1 MENFKLQ
8 LWKTK
13 LEKRQEPSNKFEITG
28 FYTGKNSKLTGSFS
42 WGFLCDTD
50 FHGFIDVAFD
60 PHVSSI
66 VCVVLDHVAKLVL
79 FVSVVEADDSPAPTL
94 GSSLLSPLL
103 PPPLIL
109 RSSLPNSCV
118 TDSYWFSSISHFA
131 MFTKSINGCTISFGA
146 YSRVM
151 HWQPAVFTV
160 LMNWLLDSFVSCQ

>member
-42 WGFLCDTD
+42 WGF
-50 FHGFIDVAFD
+50 
-60 PHVSSI
+60 SSI

-109 RSSLPNSCV
+109 RSSRPNSCV

>member
-42 WGFLCDTD
+42 WGF
-50 FHGFIDVAFD
+50 
-60 PHVSSI
+60 SSI

-103 PPPLIL
+103 LPPLIL

-151 HWQPAVFTV
+151 HRQPAVFTV